1 MLFFLKEEKNAKM
14 QEKNQVK
21 PLTKEEKRAI
31 FKSIRYTYM
40 SHSELQTL
48 IKDPDFK
55 DGKDFIR

>member
-1 MLFFLKEEKNAKM
+1 M